1 MKGEFERVTGSLLG
15 GEMVLSCGYN
25 NTFKIASGMLGR
37 PVLYWKSGIEWQ
49 KLEDAT
55 FKDAGAMFRGLGI
68 QGGVPLKE
76 LALDIDL
83 PIFNTG
89 SRHNRKTKRDYFIKS
104 QEGDIVPYEYSLDVV
119 QGRLTSTNMLPITD
133 RVRLDVE
140 KYTEE
145 QSSLGMSMAY
155 TEEQKIQEEAKKR
168 EREAAVKAAVEQFDR
183 DFEVVTPARKHQ
195 LTQYCNLDQ

>member
-1 MKGEFERVTGSLLG
+1 
-15 GEMVLSCGYN
+15 
-25 NTFKIASGMLGR
+25 
-37 PVLYWKSGIEWQ
+37 
-49 KLEDAT
+49 
-55 FKDAGAMFRGLGI
+55 
-68 QGGVPLKE
+68 
-76 LALDIDL
+76 
-83 PIFNTG
+83 
-89 SRHNRKTKRDYFIKS
+89 
-104 QEGDIVPYEYSLDVV
+104 
-119 QGRLTSTNMLPITD
+119 MLPITD